1 MLSARPI
8 SNQRHVTYKKREVPI
23 YNPIE
28 NTLMDEYGLTYSDL
42 CKMGIKNLWNERQ
55 NKKALTIWKL

>member
-1 MLSARPI
+1 MLTARPI
-8 SNQRHVTYKKREVPI
+8 SNQRHVTNKKREVPI

-55 NKKALTIWKL
+55 NKKALTL

>member
-1 MLSARPI
+1 MLTARPI
-8 SNQRHVTYKKREVPI
+8 SNQRHVTYKKREGPI

-55 NKKALTIWKL
+55 NKKALTL

>member
-1 MLSARPI
+1 MLTARPI
-8 SNQRHVTYKKREVPI
+8 SNQRHVTYKRREVPI
-23 YNPIE
+23 YNSIE

-55 NKKALTIWKL
+55 NKKALTL